1 MTEFKITIEAAALT
15 EAINNLATA
24 IGSAGRSAETAP
36 AITSASKKRTKA
48 LASAPAPAESAAA
61 PAPVNPAIPAAPTA
75 PAAGTFVPGAPQAN
89 PAAAVP
95 TNAQPFAPCVPGTPG
110 VPTAPAVPAAPVG
123 YTLSQLSNAG
133 ATLVEQG
140 KMNEL
145 MALLGR
151 YGVAAITQLAPAQY
165 PAIAAELIAMG
176 ATLYQKTTYLTITLP
191 SGRKLFY
198 VNPSLGQNRWGEPSI
213 TYMGVDQTSKSWSK
227 IETYGGKLTE
237 NVVQAI
243 ARDCLA
249 EAIEHLEAAGFPIAF
264 HVHDEVVIDIKPYA
278 DNATMLEHVKNIMV
292 QPPSWAPDLPL
303 GADGWVGAFFRKD

>member
-36 AITSASKKRTKA
+36 AITSAPKKRTKA
-48 LASAPAPAESAAA
+48 PASAPAPGESAAA
-61 PAPVNPAIPAAPTA
+61 PTPVNPAVPAAPSPTA
-75 PAAGTFVPGAPQAN
+75 PAAGTFVLGAPQAN
-89 PAAAVP
+89 PVTTVP
-95 TNAQPFAPCVPGTPG
+95 TNAQPFAPSTPCVPGVPGTPG

-176 ATLYQKTTYLTITLP
+176 ATL
-191 SGRKLFY
+191 
-198 VNPSLGQNRWGEPSI
+198 
-213 TYMGVDQTSKSWSK
+213 
-227 IETYGGKLTE
+227 
-237 NVVQAI
+237 
-243 ARDCLA
+243 
-249 EAIEHLEAAGFPIAF
+249 
-264 HVHDEVVIDIKPYA
+264 
-278 DNATMLEHVKNIMV
+278 
-292 QPPSWAPDLPL
+292 
-303 GADGWVGAFFRKD
+303 

>member
-36 AITSASKKRTKA
+36 AITSAPKKKTKA
-48 LASAPAPAESAAA
+48 PASAPAPAESAAA
-61 PAPVNPAIPAAPTA
+61 PTPVNPAIPAIPAAPTA

-95 TNAQPFAPCVPGTPG
+95 TNAQPFALGAPGVPGTPG
-110 VPTAPAVPAAPVG
+110 VPTAPAVPSAPVG

-133 ATLVEQG
+133 AILVEQG

-176 ATLYQKTTYLTITLP
+176 ATL
-191 SGRKLFY
+191 
-198 VNPSLGQNRWGEPSI
+198 
-213 TYMGVDQTSKSWSK
+213 
-227 IETYGGKLTE
+227 
-237 NVVQAI
+237 
-243 ARDCLA
+243 
-249 EAIEHLEAAGFPIAF
+249 
-264 HVHDEVVIDIKPYA
+264 
-278 DNATMLEHVKNIMV
+278 
-292 QPPSWAPDLPL
+292 
-303 GADGWVGAFFRKD
+303 